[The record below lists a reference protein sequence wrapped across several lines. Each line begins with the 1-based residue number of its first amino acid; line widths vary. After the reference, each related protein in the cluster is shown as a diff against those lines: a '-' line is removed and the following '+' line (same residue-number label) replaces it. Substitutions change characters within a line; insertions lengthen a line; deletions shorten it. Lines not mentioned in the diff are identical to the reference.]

1 MTDSTLTKLS
11 PTQVELSI
19 AISPEEMRDAEDRA
33 FRRLVKKAK
42 LPGFRPGKAP
52 RKIFEQAYGTETI
65 SHEAMEDV
73 VPAVYAKAVREHEIE
88 PVDRPHM
95 ELLPGEKGAPP
106 KLKAVVDIRPHIELG
121 DYKKLKLKRTPA
133 NVTDEEV
140 EHSLQT
146 LARERATLVPAE
158 REARLGD
165 VVTIDYEGKVDGVA
179 FDGGAAKGQTTELIE
194 GRFIPGFATGIA
206 GMKSGETKA
215 VGATFPEQY
224 QQPDLA
230 GKTATFTITLHEV
243 KEFELPALDDEFA
256 KAVSENQTLEEL
268 HADVRKRLEA
278 VAEAR
283 ARRDLGN
290 QAVEEVLKI
299 HDFPLPEIL
308 VEREIENMLGDAAS
322 MAARMGIS
330 FEDYLKTAKKTE
342 EELRAGYRPEA
353 ERRVKATLV
362 LEAIGKAEK
371 VTATPADIKDELQ
384 SLARQYGQPVD
395 RVRQALGNN
404 VLPLMEGIVRTKTV
418 EFLVEH
424 AVIEEAT
431 AGATS

>member
-52 RKIFEQAYGTETI
+52 RKIFEQAYGAETI

-73 VPAVYAKAVREHEIE
+73 VPAVYAKAVREHDLQ

-95 ELLPGEKGAPP
+95 ELLPGEEGAPP
-106 KLKAVVDIRPHIELG
+106 KLKAVVDVRPQIELG
-121 DYKKLKLKRTPA
+121 QYKNLKLKRALSP
-133 NVTDEEV
+133 VTDEEV
-140 EHSLQT
+140 ERSLQT

-158 REARLGD
+158 REAQLGD
-165 VVTIDYEGKVDGVA
+165 VVTIDYEGKVDGIA
-179 FDGGAAKGQTTELIE
+179 FEGGSAKSQTTELVE
-194 GRFIPGFATGIA
+194 GRFIPGFAAGIA

-215 VGATFPEQY
+215 IEATFPQTY

-230 GKTATFTITLHEV
+230 GKVATFTITLHEV

-256 KAVSENQTLEEL
+256 KAVSEHQTLEEL
-268 HADVRKRLEA
+268 RADVRKRLEA

-283 ARRDLGN
+283 ARHDLGN
-290 QAVEEVLKI
+290 QAVEELLNL
-299 HDFPLPEIL
+299 HDFPLPAIL

-330 FEDYLKTAKKTE
+330 FEDYLKTAKQTE
-342 EELRAGYRPEA
+342 DELRSGYRPEA

-418 EFLVEH
+418 EFLVEN
-424 AVIEEAT
+424 AAIEEAT